1 MTNADGMSNKE
12 TTEDSC
18 VEELMRRQQAMIGS
32 ECGDT

>member
-18 VEELMRRQQAMIGS
+18 FGELMRRQQAMIGS